1 MSRCVTCQW
10 FLELSNTRVPKYSS
24 TGKMVYRQNV
34 LYMNKA
40 IIAFIV
46 YIVHACVLSI
56 MNSSAS
62 WEIKLN
68 IFLSNENVSQ
78 KYIYTCIY
86 HMVTGYDLGHIKAP
100 EYFRTGRNIIR
111 TCNFSEYIFFT
122 SGYWTV
128 LFVQQITYLFVVHAI
143 YFAIRNLREYF
154 SDTLQ
159 NPSTL
164 RARDLM
170 FWTTRVNLLWSVGRE
185 SFILGAMSRYLSTLL
200 SGMHIFT

>member
-1 MSRCVTCQW
+1 MLVFCKLW
-10 FLELSNTRVPKYSS
+10 
-24 TGKMVYRQNV
+24 
-34 LYMNKA
+34 
-40 IIAFIV
+40 IV
-46 YIVHACVLSI
+46 VQAERFYL
-56 MNSSAS
+56 
-62 WEIKLN
+62 
-68 IFLSNENVSQ
+68 IFLSNENVSHI
-78 KYIYTCIY
+78 YIYTHTHVSITWSGSY
-86 HMVTGYDLGHIKAP
+86 QGTRVLYDRYDYNP
-100 EYFRTGRNIIR
+100 YMY
-111 TCNFSEYIFFT
+111 FSEYIFFT

-128 LFVQQITYLFVVHAI
+128 LFVQQITYLFVVHAN

>member
-1 MSRCVTCQW
+1 
-10 FLELSNTRVPKYSS
+10 
-24 TGKMVYRQNV
+24 MV
-34 LYMNKA
+34 
-40 IIAFIV
+40 
-46 YIVHACVLSI
+46 
-56 MNSSAS
+56 
-62 WEIKLN
+62 LN
-68 IFLSNENVSQ
+68 IFVSWISV
-78 KYIYTCIY
+78 KYYFALTKLCLPDQDRY
-86 HMVTGYDLGHIKAP
+86 
-100 EYFRTGRNIIR
+100 EYNPYMY
-111 TCNFSEYIFFT
+111 FSEYIFFT

-128 LFVQQITYLFVVHAI
+128 LFVQQITYLFVVHAN

-200 SGMHIFT
+200 SVMHIFT